1 MIFPSVFLLL
11 LSWLN
16 GPPVTAVRP
25 LAPGKMPALFTD
37 DRGTL
42 HLTFGRS
49 DTIFYAASTDGGL
62 SFTKPVSAGVLP
74 DLVAGAKRGP
84 QVAANAQVI
93 VITAVN
99 RAGNLF
105 AYRLDRSRGTWQ
117 AGGPLNDVPDVA
129 KEGFQG
135 LAVGG
140 NGTFHAAWL
149 DLRGDRQNKIVG
161 STSADGGMT
170 WAPNRVL
177 YRSPDSTVCECCQV
191 SVAAQGQ
198 HVYVQFRN
206 FLNGSRDLH
215 LLHSA
220 DGGRSYGPAQKLG
233 QGTWKLKACPMDGG
247 RVALT
252 PDAQPLTVWR
262 REGTIYFC
270 KPGQPEQA
278 VAEGRNCT
286 LAATAAGPMLA
297 WEQRG
302 ILFLKTPQGEAIALG
317 EGQLPSLAATATS
330 TVCAWEQNG
339 RVVVA
344 TVPLQN

>member
-1 MIFPSVFLLL
+1 MLFPSIFLLL

-16 GPPVTAVRP
+16 VPPAPVTRP
-25 LAPGKMPALFTD
+25 LFPGKMPALFAD
-37 DRGTL
+37 ERGTL

-49 DTIFYAASTDGGL
+49 DTIFYAAAADGGL
-62 SFTKPVSAGVLP
+62 SFTKPIAAGVLP

-84 QVAANAQVI
+84 QVAANSQAI

-105 AYRLDRSRGTWQ
+105 AYRLDRSHGTWQ
-117 AGGPLNDVPDVA
+117 AGGSLNDVPDVA

-140 NGTFHAAWL
+140 DGTFHAAWL
-149 DLRGDRQNKIVG
+149 DLRNDRHNKIMG
-161 STSADGGMT
+161 STSTDGGRT
-170 WAPNRVL
+170 WKANRVL

-220 DGGRSYGPAQKLG
+220 DWGRSYAPAQKLG
-233 QGTWKLKACPMDGG
+233 QGTWQLNACPMDGG
-247 RVALT
+247 RVALGAGGR
-252 PDAQPLTVWR
+252 PFTVWR
-262 REGTIYFC
+262 REGTVYFC
-270 KPGQPEQA
+270 EPGQPEQA

-286 LAATAAGPMLA
+286 LTATTDGPLLA
-297 WEQRG
+297 WESRG
-302 ILFLKTPQGEAIALG
+302 TLFVKSPRSEAVAVG
-317 EGQLPSLAATATS
+317 EGQLPSLAATRTS
-330 TVCAWEQNG
+330 AVCAWEQNG
-339 RVVVA
+339 QVMVA
-344 TVPLQN
+344 RLPLK

>member
-1 MIFPSVFLLL
+1 
-11 LSWLN
+11 
-16 GPPVTAVRP
+16 
-25 LAPGKMPALFTD
+25 MPALFAD
-37 DRGTL
+37 KRGTL

-62 SFTKPVSAGVLP
+62 SFTKPVAAGILP

-84 QVAANAQVI
+84 QVAANGQFV

-99 RAGNLF
+99 QAGNLF
-105 AYRLDRSRGTWQ
+105 AYRLDRPRGTWQ
-117 AGGPLNDVPDVA
+117 AGGALNDVSDVA

-140 NGTFHAAWL
+140 DGTFHAAWL
-149 DLRGDRQNKIVG
+149 DLRGDRHNKIAG
-161 STSADGGMT
+161 TISTDGGMT
-170 WAPNRVL
+170 WKANRVL

-220 DGGRSYGPAQKLG
+220 DGGRTYEPAQKLG

-270 KPGQPEQA
+270 KPGQLEQA

-286 LAATAAGPMLA
+286 LTATANGPLLA
-297 WEQRG
+297 WETRGTLFVKPSQR
-302 ILFLKTPQGEAIALG
+302 EAVAVG
-317 EGQLPSLAATATS
+317 EGQLPNLAATGSSA
-330 TVCAWEQNG
+330 VCAWEQTG
-339 RVVVA
+339 QVVVA
-344 TVPLQN
+344 TLPLN